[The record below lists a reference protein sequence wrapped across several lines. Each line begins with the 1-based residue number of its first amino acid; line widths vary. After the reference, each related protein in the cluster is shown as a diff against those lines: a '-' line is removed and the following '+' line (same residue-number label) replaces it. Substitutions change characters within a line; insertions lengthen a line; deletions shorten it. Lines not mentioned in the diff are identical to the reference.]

1 MMTIKIHPTLGPLFG
16 VALFAIF
23 SHGCGNTVDDSTQAC
38 PIMVDSFTPTSG
50 HVGDMVTIT
59 GQNLGGTDA
68 KVGLKGFE
76 ANGLPGSNDTT
87 LMIQVPLGAETAP
100 FTVDVPSRQ
109 NCEGTS
115 ADSFTVLP

>member
-1 MMTIKIHPTLGPLFG
+1 MSIKIHPTLGPLFG
-16 VALFAIF
+16 VALFAII
-23 SHGCGNTVDDSTQAC
+23 STGCNDADPMQAC

-76 ANGLPGSNDTT
+76 ADGLPGSNDTT
-87 LMIQVPLGAETAP
+87 LMINVPLGAETAP

-109 NCEGTS
+109 NCEGSS

>member
-1 MMTIKIHPTLGPLFG
+1 MTIKIHPAVRPLLG
-16 VALFAIF
+16 VVLFAIF
-23 SHGCGNTVDDSTQAC
+23 SNGCDNTVDDLMPAC

-50 HVGDMVTIT
+50 HVGDMITIT

-76 ANGLPGSNDTT
+76 ADGLPGSDDTT
-87 LMIQVPLGAETAP
+87 LMIKVPLGAETAP

-109 NCEGTS
+109 NCEGSS